1 MYQPPCRLYIIDIS
15 KQNNINDIHTLVYME
30 TYITNINVYNITNH
44 INGNHYILS
53 LIEAHEI
60 NSQCIIINFNI
71 PSNNILGQKIFVK
84 LQHFIS
90 SSPLNCMYGHVM
102 HQIDTSMCGLFV
114 IAYAI
119 DI

>member
-1 MYQPPCRLYIIDIS
+1 
-15 KQNNINDIHTLVYME
+15 ME
-30 TYITNINVYNITNH
+30 TYITNISVYNIPIH
-44 INGNHYILS
+44 INGNHWILS
-53 LIEAHEI
+53 PIEAHE
-60 NSQCIIINFNI
+60 NFNQCIIIDFNI
-71 PSNNILGQKIFVK
+71 PSNNILGQETFVK

-90 SSPLNCMYGHVM
+90 SSPLNYMYAHVM

>member
-1 MYQPPCRLYIIDIS
+1 M
-15 KQNNINDIHTLVYME
+15 
-30 TYITNINVYNITNH
+30 
-44 INGNHYILS
+44 
-53 LIEAHEI
+53 
-60 NSQCIIINFNI
+60 
-71 PSNNILGQKIFVK
+71 PSNNILGQETFVK

-90 SSPLNCMYGHVM
+90 SSPLNYMYAHVM

>member
-30 TYITNINVYNITNH
+30 TYITNINVYNITIH

-53 LIEAHEI
+53 LIKAHEFY
-60 NSQCIIINFNI
+60 SQCIIINFNI
-71 PSNNILGQKIFVK
+71 PSNNILGQETFVK

>member
-1 MYQPPCRLYIIDIS
+1 M
-15 KQNNINDIHTLVYME
+15 HTLVYME
-30 TYITNINVYNITNH
+30 TYITNINVYNITIH

-71 PSNNILGQKIFVK
+71 SSNNILGQETFVK

-90 SSPLNCMYGHVM
+90 SSPLNCMYGRVM
-102 HQIDTSMCGLFV
+102 HQIDTFMCGLFV